1 MSSFKNRKTILA
13 SLLVLATG
21 AFTVPVSAE
30 SMTAEAVSVRASN
43 LGVIK
48 GIVRDRA
55 GSAIAD
61 ATVAIFRAGT
71 TQLIKQVSSATDGSF
86 LAKVVPGRYTVLA
99 VAEGFNPISLSQV
112 DVNRSAEL
120 YYGFNLERAGSGNT
134 LPEKRADRNNSKW
147 RIRAATL
154 QRSIYQNREGS
165 APFDENA
172 TTATVD
178 SSAEIAPSDDDDVSN
193 SGRKSQTVVETYFA
207 GTEDGNYSGV
217 NFATMFPAGAKA
229 TVVLAGQAG
238 TGFGAPQRV
247 EASVKYRPVNAHQF
261 KLTTSAGRL
270 GTIATDGHD
279 RPLGQMSFQALD
291 EWTVREG
298 LIVVAGLDYSRFV
311 GAGSDSSLSP
321 RLGLQ
326 LDLNSKTRFRAAY
339 TPQTEKRNWAKAIEL
354 EDAEIAFQEPL
365 AMDDIFVDRGR
376 PQLNRSSR
384 FEIGIERVLDNKSS
398 LDAASFFDLT
408 PGRGVGLMS
417 VPFDTLDG
425 SGFAEFVGNQQGRSQ
440 GLRLVYNRRITGNFS
455 AAAGYA
461 VGNGQKLSQRAIT
474 DPSSLFES
482 GIFQSMFGEL
492 DADFTTGTS
501 VKTVFR
507 LSPKATVFAID
518 PFQGRLAIYDPSLSV
533 LVTQKIPTLG
543 LPFHAQ
549 AIVDARNL
557 FDFQTGITGEDGALR
572 LNSQRRA
579 LRGGI
584 LVKF

>member
-13 SLLVLATG
+13 SFLVLATG

-30 SMTAEAVSVRASN
+30 ALTAEAVSLRASN

-48 GIVRDRA
+48 GIVRDQT

-71 TQLIKQVSSATDGSF
+71 TQLIKQVSSAADGSF

-154 QRSIYQNREGS
+154 QRSIYQNTEGD
-165 APFDENA
+165 APVDENA
-172 TTATVD
+172 TAGKVD
-178 SSAEIAPSDDDDVSN
+178 SSVEVASPDDEDVSGG
-193 SGRKSQTVVETYFA
+193 SHGQTVVETYFA
-207 GTEDGNYSGV
+207 GTDEGNYSGV
-217 NFATMFPAGAKA
+217 NFATMFPAGAKT
-229 TVVLAGQAG
+229 TVVLAGQ
-238 TGFGAPQRV
+238 TGRGPAAPQRF
-247 EASVKYRPVNAHQF
+247 EASVKYRAGTAHQL

-270 GTIATDGHD
+270 GNFAVDGRE
-279 RPLGQMSFQALD
+279 RPLGQLSFQALD

-321 RLGLQ
+321 RIGLQ
-326 LDLNSKTRFRAAY
+326 LDLNSKTRFRTAY
-339 TPQTEKRNWAKAIEL
+339 TPQSEKRNWAQAIEL

-376 PQLNRSSR
+376 PQLNRSRR

-398 LDAASFFDLT
+398 IEAATFFDLT
-408 PGRGVGLMS
+408 PGRGVGLS
-417 VPFDTLDG
+417 SLPFDTLDG
-425 SGFAEFVGNQQGRSQ
+425 NGFAEFVGNQQGRSQ
-440 GLRLVYNRRITGNFS
+440 GVRLVYNRRLTKNFS

-461 VGNGQKLSQRAIT
+461 VGSGQKLSQHGIS
-474 DPSSLFES
+474 DPSSLFEP
-482 GIFQSMFGEL
+482 GIFQSMFGEV
-492 DADFTTGTS
+492 DADFTSGTS
-501 VKTVFR
+501 IRTVFR

-557 FDFQTGITGEDGALR
+557 FDFQTGVTGEEGVLR

>member
-1 MSSFKNRKTILA
+1 MSSFKNRKTILV

-21 AFTVPVSAE
+21 SFIVPASAE
-30 SMTAEAVSVRASN
+30 SLTADAVSARASN

-48 GIVRDRA
+48 GIVRDQA

-71 TQLIKQVSSATDGSF
+71 SQLIKQVSSAADGSF
-86 LAKVVPGRYTVLA
+86 IAKVVPGRYTVLA

-154 QRSIYQNREGS
+154 QRSIYQNTDGD
-165 APFDENA
+165 APIDENA
-172 TTATVD
+172 TAENVD
-178 SSAEIAPSDDDDVSN
+178 SSVEVATPEEDETGG
-193 SGRKSQTVVETYFA
+193 SGKHVQTAVETYFA
-207 GTEDGNYSGV
+207 GTGEGNYSGV

-238 TGFGAPQRV
+238 TSSDAPQRF
-247 EASVKYRPVNAHQF
+247 EASVKYRRGNAHQL
-261 KLTTSAGRL
+261 KLTSSAGKL
-270 GTIATDGHD
+270 GTFTANGRE
-279 RPLGQMSFQALD
+279 RPLGQVSFQALD

-298 LIVVAGLDYSRFV
+298 LIVVAGLDYSRFI

-321 RLGLQ
+321 RFGLQ
-326 LDLNSKTRFRAAY
+326 LDLNSKTRFRTAY
-339 TPQTEKRNWAKAIEL
+339 TAQTEKRNWAQAIEL
-354 EDAEIAFQEPL
+354 EDTEIAFQEPV
-365 AMDDIFVDRGR
+365 AMADLVVDHGR
-376 PQLNRSSR
+376 PQLNRSRR
-384 FEIGIERVLDNKSS
+384 FEVGIERVLDNKSS
-398 LDAASFFDLT
+398 VEASTFFDLT
-408 PGRGVGLMS
+408 PGRGVGLNS
-417 VPFDTLDG
+417 LPFDTLDG
-425 SGFAEFVGNQQGRSQ
+425 SGFAEFVGNQQGKAQ
-440 GLRLVYNRRITGNFS
+440 GVRLVYNRRLTGNLS

-461 VGNGQKLSQRAIT
+461 FGTGQKLSSEAIS

-501 VKTVFR
+501 VRTVFR

-533 LVTQKIPTLG
+533 LVTQKLPTLG

-557 FDFQTGITGEDGALR
+557 FDFQYGVAGDDGVLR
-572 LNSQRRA
+572 VNSQRRA